1 MRVVSFTVP
10 AWFPSYEETGAEGQ
24 APHEDASNG
33 DGPAANGPAAKR
45 PAANRPAAD
54 GSPVDGSPAGGPAA
68 NGPAA
73 IGPAAD
79 RPASDRPTP
88 DRTAD
93 AQLTE
98 QESAV
103 FLCLATGASN
113 RELAAE
119 LQLSV
124 STVKFH
130 VVNIR
135 AKLGG
140 ISRLQAC
147 LLAAL
152 AREDTLRAARSGH
165 CARTGPGGLS
175 DGGAAAARR

>member
-1 MRVVSFTVP
+1 MRVVSFSVP
-10 AWFPSYEETGAEGQ
+10 AWFPPQGEQ
-24 APHEDASNG
+24 A
-33 DGPAANGPAAKR
+33 R
-45 PAANRPAAD
+45 PR
-54 GSPVDGSPAGGPAA
+54 
-68 NGPAA
+68 
-73 IGPAAD
+73 
-79 RPASDRPTP
+79 
-88 DRTAD
+88 

-113 RELAAE
+113 AELAVE
-119 LQLSV
+119 LRLSV

-152 AREDTLRAARSGH
+152 AREDLRTDLPDADLPDADLPDADLPDADLPVVAQNLTAAL
-165 CARTGPGGLS
+165 APPLAPGGPLS
-175 DGGAAAARR
+175 GGGAAAVPR

>member
-1 MRVVSFTVP
+1 MRVVSFSVP
-10 AWFPSYEETGAEGQ
+10 AWFPSYEE
-24 APHEDASNG
+24 P
-33 DGPAANGPAAKR
+33 DGPPEQQG
-45 PAANRPAAD
+45 
-54 GSPVDGSPAGGPAA
+54 
-68 NGPAA
+68 
-73 IGPAAD
+73 
-79 RPASDRPTP
+79 
-88 DRTAD
+88 
-93 AQLTE
+93 AQSCEALLTE

-113 RELAAE
+113 RELAGE

-152 AREDTLRAARSGH
+152 AREGGRPAEHRPVDGTDLDGRATDSGPLDS
-165 CARTGPGGLS
+165 GPLDGGDGLS
-175 DGGAAAARR
+175 ASGGAAVPR

>member
-10 AWFPSYEETGAEGQ
+10 AWFPSYEETGAEGRQ
-24 APHEDASNG
+24 APHEDAPNG
-33 DGPAANGPAAKR
+33 DGPPANGPAAI
-45 PAANRPAAD
+45 RPAAD
-54 GSPVDGSPAGGPAA
+54 GCPTHGPAA

-73 IGPAAD
+73 IRPAAD
-79 RPASDRPTP
+79 RPASERPAP

-165 CARTGPGGLS
+165 CARTGPGGLN

>member
-1 MRVVSFTVP
+1 MRVVSFSVP
-10 AWFPSYEETGAEGQ
+10 AWFP
-24 APHEDASNG
+24 PHGE
-33 DGPAANGPAAKR
+33 PAR
-45 PAANRPAAD
+45 PR
-54 GSPVDGSPAGGPAA
+54 
-68 NGPAA
+68 
-73 IGPAAD
+73 
-79 RPASDRPTP
+79 
-88 DRTAD
+88 

-113 RELAAE
+113 AELAVG
-119 LQLSV
+119 LRLSV

-152 AREDTLRAARSGH
+152 AREDLRSAPPEPEPPRTDPPEAGLPETAPAAPDPVVVT
-165 CARTGPGGLS
+165 APTVELPG
-175 DGGAAAARR
+175 

>member
-1 MRVVSFTVP
+1 MRVVSFSVP
-10 AWFPSYEETGAEGQ
+10 AWFPPQGEQ
-24 APHEDASNG
+24 A
-33 DGPAANGPAAKR
+33 R
-45 PAANRPAAD
+45 PR
-54 GSPVDGSPAGGPAA
+54 V
-68 NGPAA
+68 
-73 IGPAAD
+73 
-79 RPASDRPTP
+79 
-88 DRTAD
+88 
-93 AQLTE
+93 QLTE

-113 RELAAE
+113 AELAVE
-119 LQLSV
+119 LRLSV

-152 AREDTLRAARSGH
+152 AREDLRTALPDADLPDADLPDADLPDADLPVVAQNLTAAL
-165 CARTGPGGLS
+165 APPLAPGGPLS
-175 DGGAAAARR
+175 GGGAAAVPR

>member
-10 AWFPSYEETGAEGQ
+10 AWFPSYEEAGAEGQ
-24 APHEDASNG
+24 APHEDASSG
-33 DGPAANGPAAKR
+33 DG
-45 PAANRPAAD
+45 PAAD
-54 GSPVDGSPAGGPAA
+54 GSPTD
-68 NGPAA
+68 GPAA
-73 IGPAAD
+73 IRPLAD

-152 AREDTLRAARSGH
+152 AREDTLRAAGSGP
-165 CARTGPGGLS
+165 CARTGPSGLS

>member
-1 MRVVSFTVP
+1 MRVVSFSVP
-10 AWFPSYEETGAEGQ
+10 AWFPSYEEPGAQEQ
-24 APHEDASNG
+24 APPEDASGG
-33 DGPAANGPAAKR
+33 DR
-45 PAANRPAAD
+45 PATERTATDRTATDRTAT
-54 GSPVDGSPAGGPAA
+54 
-68 NGPAA
+68 
-73 IGPAAD
+73 D
-79 RPASDRPTP
+79 RPASDRA
-88 DRTAD
+88 AD

-113 RELAAE
+113 RELTVE

-152 AREDTLRAARSGH
+152 AREDTLRTAGSGP
-165 CARTGPGGLS
+165 CARTGLS
-175 DGGAAAARR
+175 DGGGAAARR

>member
-1 MRVVSFTVP
+1 MRVVSYSVP
-10 AWFPSYEETGAEGQ
+10 AWFPSYGPQRRPEASGAE
-24 APHEDASNG
+24 
-33 DGPAANGPAAKR
+33 PAAAPA
-45 PAANRPAAD
+45 
-54 GSPVDGSPAGGPAA
+54 
-68 NGPAA
+68 
-73 IGPAAD
+73 
-79 RPASDRPTP
+79 
-88 DRTAD
+88 

-113 RELAAE
+113 AELADE
-119 LQLSV
+119 LRLSV

-147 LLAAL
+147 LLSAL
-152 AREDTLRAARSGH
+152 AREELRGAA
-165 CARTGPGGLS
+165 PGGPSGPPLS
-175 DGGAAAARR
+175 AGGAAAVPR

>member
-1 MRVVSFTVP
+1 MRVVSFSVP
-10 AWFPSYEETGAEGQ
+10 AWFPSYEEPGAEAQ
-24 APHEDASNG
+24 APSEDAPDGTAANE
-33 DGPAANGPAAKR
+33 DGPAER
-45 PAANRPAAD
+45 P
-54 GSPVDGSPAGGPAA
+54 
-68 NGPAA
+68 
-73 IGPAAD
+73 
-79 RPASDRPTP
+79 
-88 DRTAD
+88 AD

-113 RELAAE
+113 RELAVE

-152 AREDTLRAARSGH
+152 AREDTRRAADASDASGP
-165 CARTGPGGLS
+165 CERIGLS
-175 DGGAAAARR
+175 DGGGAAVPR

>member
-1 MRVVSFTVP
+1 MRVVSFSVP
-10 AWFPSYEETGAEGQ
+10 SWFPPGETAAGPQGA
-24 APHEDASNG
+24 
-33 DGPAANGPAAKR
+33 GP
-45 PAANRPAAD
+45 
-54 GSPVDGSPAGGPAA
+54 V
-68 NGPAA
+68 
-73 IGPAAD
+73 
-79 RPASDRPTP
+79 
-88 DRTAD
+88 
-93 AQLTE
+93 QLTE

-103 FLCLATGASN
+103 FVCLSTGASN
-113 RELAAE
+113 TELAAQ

-152 AREDTLRAARSGH
+152 ARESAGTAVL
-165 CARTGPGGLS
+165 GPGLS
-175 DGGAAAARR
+175 DGGAAAVPR

>member
-1 MRVVSFTVP
+1 MRVVSFSVP
-10 AWFPSYEETGAEGQ
+10 AWFPSYEEPGAEEQ
-24 APHEDASNG
+24 APREDVPG
-33 DGPAANGPAAKR
+33 AAVP
-45 PAANRPAAD
+45 D
-54 GSPVDGSPAGGPAA
+54 GSAPDGCRPV
-68 NGPAA
+68 
-73 IGPAAD
+73 
-79 RPASDRPTP
+79 
-88 DRTAD
+88 D

-113 RELAAE
+113 RELADE

-152 AREDTLRAARSGH
+152 AREDTRRAEDA
-165 CARTGPGGLS
+165 TGDAEKGPAGDGENGLS
-175 DGGAAAARR
+175 DDGGATARR

>member
-1 MRVVSFTVP
+1 MRVVSFSVP
-10 AWFPSYEETGAEGQ
+10 PWFPPYEEPGGEAQ
-24 APHEDASNG
+24 APCDDVQGGSVPNG
-33 DGPAANGPAAKR
+33 DGPAER
-45 PAANRPAAD
+45 P
-54 GSPVDGSPAGGPAA
+54 
-68 NGPAA
+68 
-73 IGPAAD
+73 
-79 RPASDRPTP
+79 
-88 DRTAD
+88 AD

-152 AREDTLRAARSGH
+152 AREDTRRAAGRSGDRD
-165 CARTGPGGLS
+165 RTGLS
-175 DGGAAAARR
+175 DDGGAGARR

>member
-1 MRVVSFTVP
+1 MRVVSFSVP
-10 AWFPSYEETGAEGQ
+10 TWFPSYEEPGGPPS
-24 APHEDASNG
+24 PHEG
-33 DGPAANGPAAKR
+33 L
-45 PAANRPAAD
+45 
-54 GSPVDGSPAGGPAA
+54 
-68 NGPAA
+68 
-73 IGPAAD
+73 
-79 RPASDRPTP
+79 PTE
-88 DRTAD
+88 AL
-93 AQLTE
+93 LTE

-113 RELAAE
+113 RELAVE

-140 ISRLQAC
+140 VSRLQAC

-152 AREDTLRAARSGH
+152 ARQGGRPADIRPADNRPAHIRATDDRPTDDGPAEDAPAAGSD
-165 CARTGPGGLS
+165 AGLS
-175 DGGAAAARR
+175 DGGAAAVPR

>member
-1 MRVVSFTVP
+1 MRVVSFSVP
-10 AWFPSYEETGAEGQ
+10 AWFPSYGEPGTPSASHEGA
-24 APHEDASNG
+24 
-33 DGPAANGPAAKR
+33 PAEAL
-45 PAANRPAAD
+45 
-54 GSPVDGSPAGGPAA
+54 
-68 NGPAA
+68 
-73 IGPAAD
+73 
-79 RPASDRPTP
+79 
-88 DRTAD
+88 
-93 AQLTE
+93 LTE

-113 RELAAE
+113 RELAGE

-152 AREDTLRAARSGH
+152 AREGGLPAGPSPASAAEPGDGSG
-165 CARTGPGGLS
+165 ATLS
-175 DGGAAAARR
+175 DGGAAAVPR

>member
-1 MRVVSFTVP
+1 MRVVSFSVP
-10 AWFPSYEETGAEGQ
+10 TWFPSYEEPGGPP
-24 APHEDASNG
+24 APHED
-33 DGPAANGPAAKR
+33 PATEAL
-45 PAANRPAAD
+45 
-54 GSPVDGSPAGGPAA
+54 
-68 NGPAA
+68 
-73 IGPAAD
+73 
-79 RPASDRPTP
+79 
-88 DRTAD
+88 
-93 AQLTE
+93 LTE

-113 RELAAE
+113 RELAVE

-152 AREDTLRAARSGH
+152 AREGSRTADIRPADIRPADVRPADIRPADDGPACDRPADDGPAEDAPAA
-165 CARTGPGGLS
+165 GLS
-175 DGGAAAARR
+175 DGGAAAVPR

>member
-1 MRVVSFTVP
+1 MRVVSFSVP
-10 AWFPSYEETGAEGQ
+10 AWFPYEEPGAEAQ
-24 APHEDASNG
+24 APSEDAPDGTAANG
-33 DGPAANGPAAKR
+33 DGPTE
-45 PAANRPAAD
+45 
-54 GSPVDGSPAGGPAA
+54 
-68 NGPAA
+68 
-73 IGPAAD
+73 
-79 RPASDRPTP
+79 RPT
-88 DRTAD
+88 D

-113 RELAAE
+113 RELAVE

-152 AREDTLRAARSGH
+152 AREDTRRAEDTAGSR
-165 CARTGPGGLS
+165 PGGLS
-175 DGGAAAARR
+175 DDGGAAVPR

>member
-1 MRVVSFTVP
+1 MRVVSFSVP
-10 AWFPSYEETGAEGQ
+10 TWFPSYESYGE
-24 APHEDASNG
+24 
-33 DGPAANGPAAKR
+33 
-45 PAANRPAAD
+45 
-54 GSPVDGSPAGGPAA
+54 PAGPQ
-68 NGPAA
+68 
-73 IGPAAD
+73 
-79 RPASDRPTP
+79 TP
-88 DRTAD
+88 DEVLPAD
-93 AQLTE
+93 APSTETLLTE

-113 RELAAE
+113 KELAVE

-152 AREDTLRAARSGH
+152 AREDTRRTEDARLSG
-165 CARTGPGGLS
+165 G
-175 DGGAAAARR
+175 GGAVARR

>member
-10 AWFPSYEETGAEGQ
+10 AWFPAYDD
-24 APHEDASNG
+24 APL
-33 DGPAANGPAAKR
+33 PP
-45 PAANRPAAD
+45 
-54 GSPVDGSPAGGPAA
+54 PV
-68 NGPAA
+68 
-73 IGPAAD
+73 
-79 RPASDRPTP
+79 
-88 DRTAD
+88 
-93 AQLTE
+93 QLTD

-113 RELAAE
+113 AELAAE

-152 AREDTLRAARSGH
+152 AREDTALSGGDAAVDLR
-165 CARTGPGGLS
+165 
-175 DGGAAAARR
+175 

>member
-1 MRVVSFTVP
+1 MRVVSFSVP
-10 AWFPSYEETGAEGQ
+10 AWFPSYEEPGAQEQ
-24 APHEDASNG
+24 APPEDPSSGNASSG
-33 DGPAANGPAAKR
+33 DR
-45 PAANRPAAD
+45 PATDHPTTDRPAF
-54 GSPVDGSPAGGPAA
+54 
-68 NGPAA
+68 
-73 IGPAAD
+73 D
-79 RPASDRPTP
+79 RPASE
-88 DRTAD
+88 RTAD

-113 RELAAE
+113 RELAVE

-152 AREDTLRAARSGH
+152 AREDTLRTAGSGH
-165 CARTGPGGLS
+165 CARTGLS
-175 DGGAAAARR
+175 DGGGAAARR

>member
-1 MRVVSFTVP
+1 MRVVSFSVP
-10 AWFPSYEETGAEGQ
+10 AWFPSYEDPGAEER
-24 APHEDASNG
+24 APHEEAPGCSVPG
-33 DGPAANGPAAKR
+33 GSVPDG
-45 PAANRPAAD
+45 
-54 GSPVDGSPAGGPAA
+54 
-68 NGPAA
+68 
-73 IGPAAD
+73 D
-79 RPASDRPTP
+79 RP
-88 DRTAD
+88 AD

-113 RELAAE
+113 RELAVE

-152 AREDTLRAARSGH
+152 AREDTRCTEDTARGRRS
-165 CARTGPGGLS
+165 GLS
-175 DGGAAAARR
+175 DDGGATVPR

>member
-1 MRVVSFTVP
+1 MRVVSFSVP
-10 AWFPSYEETGAEGQ
+10 SWFPSYASYGEPAGPRTTGEALPE
-24 APHEDASNG
+24 APHSAE
-33 DGPAANGPAAKR
+33 
-45 PAANRPAAD
+45 
-54 GSPVDGSPAGGPAA
+54 
-68 NGPAA
+68 
-73 IGPAAD
+73 
-79 RPASDRPTP
+79 
-88 DRTAD
+88 

-113 RELAAE
+113 RELAVE

-152 AREDTLRAARSGH
+152 AREDTRRAEVERLSG
-165 CARTGPGGLS
+165 
-175 DGGAAAARR
+175 DGGAVARR

>member
-1 MRVVSFTVP
+1 MRVVSFSVP
-10 AWFPSYEETGAEGQ
+10 TWFPSYEE
-24 APHEDASNG
+24 P
-33 DGPAANGPAAKR
+33 
-45 PAANRPAAD
+45 
-54 GSPVDGSPAGGPAA
+54 GGPPH
-68 NGPAA
+68 G
-73 IGPAAD
+73 D
-79 RPASDRPTP
+79 PASE
-88 DRTAD
+88 AL
-93 AQLTE
+93 LTE

-113 RELAAE
+113 RELADE
-119 LQLSV
+119 LRLSV

-152 AREDTLRAARSGH
+152 AREGGRSVAA
-165 CARTGPGGLS
+165 AAPPPGGAGRGDAGLS
-175 DGGAAAARR
+175 DDGAAACPR

>member
-1 MRVVSFTVP
+1 MRVVSFSVP
-10 AWFPSYEETGAEGQ
+10 AWFPPRAEQ
-24 APHEDASNG
+24 EV
-33 DGPAANGPAAKR
+33 R
-45 PAANRPAAD
+45 PQ
-54 GSPVDGSPAGGPAA
+54 
-68 NGPAA
+68 
-73 IGPAAD
+73 
-79 RPASDRPTP
+79 
-88 DRTAD
+88 

-113 RELAAE
+113 AELAGE

-130 VVNIR
+130 VHNIR

-152 AREDTLRAARSGH
+152 ARESV
-165 CARTGPGGLS
+165 RT
-175 DGGAAAARR
+175 

>member
-10 AWFPSYEETGAEGQ
+10 AWFPSYETPGAQ
-24 APHEDASNG
+24 D
-33 DGPAANGPAAKR
+33 
-45 PAANRPAAD
+45 
-54 GSPVDGSPAGGPAA
+54 
-68 NGPAA
+68 
-73 IGPAAD
+73 
-79 RPASDRPTP
+79 TP
-88 DRTAD
+88 DAQVPPQ

-152 AREDTLRAARSGH
+152 ARQDTRQDARQD
-165 CARTGPGGLS
+165 TGLS
-175 DGGAAAARR
+175 DGGAAAGPR

>member
-1 MRVVSFTVP
+1 MRVVSFSVP
-10 AWFPSYEETGAEGQ
+10 AWFPSYEEAR
-24 APHEDASNG
+24 
-33 DGPAANGPAAKR
+33 GPAREPR
-45 PAANRPAAD
+45 
-54 GSPVDGSPAGGPAA
+54 
-68 NGPAA
+68 
-73 IGPAAD
+73 
-79 RPASDRPTP
+79 
-88 DRTAD
+88 D

-113 RELAAE
+113 AELAVE

-147 LLAAL
+147 LLSAL
-152 AREDTLRAARSGH
+152 AREGARPVAGDVPAAAEPSGARRS
-165 CARTGPGGLS
+165 LS
-175 DGGAAAARR
+175 AGGAAADPR

>member
-1 MRVVSFTVP
+1 MRVVSFSVP
-10 AWFPSYEETGAEGQ
+10 AWFPSYEEPGGEAQ
-24 APHEDASNG
+24 APCEDVQGDSVPNGSVPNG
-33 DGPAANGPAAKR
+33 DGPAEQP
-45 PAANRPAAD
+45 
-54 GSPVDGSPAGGPAA
+54 
-68 NGPAA
+68 
-73 IGPAAD
+73 
-79 RPASDRPTP
+79 
-88 DRTAD
+88 AD

-113 RELAAE
+113 RELAVE

-152 AREDTLRAARSGH
+152 AREDTRRAADAAGRGG
-165 CARTGPGGLS
+165 RIGLS
-175 DGGAAAARR
+175 DDGGAAVPR